1 MRPDSLVTVLR
12 HATARAATVI
22 AFTLAGS
29 LLPRLLPAQDATP
42 SARTTADS
50 TFTDAQA
57 ERGAQVFTRICLECH
72 AREDMRNPDFK
83 GKWSGQTTFDLFKNI
98 STTMPDNNPGM
109 LALTEYVDVVAYI
122 LKLNGVPSGAVELA
136 ADSTA
141 MRAAK
146 MNLPAAASGA
156 ALVQRVVRP
165 SRAAP
170 PTWLA
175 FAHGRRV
182 TPAR

>member
-1 MRPDSLVTVLR
+1 MRLDHRPRLR
-12 HATARAATVI
+12 ALTIVPVAALF
-22 AFTLAGS
+22 AAAAS
-29 LLPRLLPAQDATP
+29 LLAQPLGAQDTAA
-42 SARTTADS
+42 ARTTADS

-57 ERGAQVFTRICLECH
+57 ERGAQVFTRVCLECH

-83 GKWSGQTTFDLFKNI
+83 GKWSGQSTFDLFKNI

-109 LALTEYVDVVAYI
+109 LAVGEYVDVVAYI
-122 LKLNGVPSGAVELA
+122 LKINGVPAGAAELA

-156 ALVQRVVRP
+156 LVQRA
-165 SRAAP
+165 SRTTTPA
-170 PTWLA
+170 WLA
-175 FAHGRRV
+175 YAHTRPV
-182 TPAR
+182 ARNARGM